1 MYKYNDFY
9 MAAFIGNIKSFLHI
23 AKDIHMCTCNP
34 VSLLMGTSKYTLKL
48 LYSNVNRLMYY
59 YIMYIH
65 RNLCIAL
72 LAELFFKVDVIQLFT
87 VFNCCTHN
95 RK

>member
-1 MYKYNDFY
+1 
-9 MAAFIGNIKSFLHI
+9 
-23 AKDIHMCTCNP
+23 MCTCNP

-48 LYSNVNRLMYY
+48 LYKNVNRLMYY

-72 LAELFFKVDVIQLFT
+72 FTYLFFKVGVTQLFT
-87 VFNCCTHN
+87 VFNCCIHIQ
-95 RK
+95 K